1 MNNDEQIKWVLLYK
15 TSLYTE
21 AAIVKGKLEEN
32 CIPAQV
38 LQKQDSMYVL
48 TLPGMHEV
56 YVPAHLSTLAQQ
68 LISEVL
74 DN

>member
-1 MNNDEQIKWVLLYK
+1 MNWTLLFK

-32 CIPAQV
+32 NIPVQV
-38 LQKQDSMYVL
+38 LNKQDSMYVL

-56 YVPAHLSTLAQQ
+56 YVPGQFKDLANSI
-68 LISEVL
+68 LNEVL
-74 DN
+74 RN